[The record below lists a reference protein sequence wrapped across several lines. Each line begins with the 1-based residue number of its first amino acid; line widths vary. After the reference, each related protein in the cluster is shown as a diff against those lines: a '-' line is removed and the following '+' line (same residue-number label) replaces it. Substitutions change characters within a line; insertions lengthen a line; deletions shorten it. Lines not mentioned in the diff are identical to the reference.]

1 MWDDRYAS
9 PDYIFGTEPA
19 AFLRRAAPLIPPGAR
34 ILCLA
39 EGEGRNG
46 VFLAGLGHDVTGV
59 DLSAVG
65 LAKAARL
72 AAARGVAL
80 SLRQADVMDWDGSDG
95 PWDAVVAIFV
105 HFLTPQR
112 ARLAAACARGLR
124 PGGLFL
130 YHGYGPAQLAL
141 GTGGP
146 KDPAMLASAAE
157 MAAAFP
163 GWGVVLAR
171 DHEDELAEGTRH
183 VGRSALVDVILSAP
197 GVDDGATA
205 R

>member
-1 MWDDRYAS
+1 MWDERYAT

-19 AFLRRAAPLIPPGAR
+19 AFVVRAAPLIPPGSR

-46 VFLAGLGHDVTGV
+46 VYLASLGHDVTGI

-80 SLRQADVMDWDGSDG
+80 TLRQADVMGWDGSDG

-124 PGGLFL
+124 PGGLML
-130 YHGYGPAQLAL
+130 YHGYGPGQIGL

-146 KDPAMLASAAE
+146 KDPAMLADAAG
-157 MAAAFP
+157 MVAAFP
-163 GWGVVLAR
+163 GWGVVQAR
-171 DHEDELAEGTRH
+171 DHEDVLAEGSRH
-183 VGRSALVDVILSAP
+183 VGRSALVDVILTAP
-197 GVDDGATA
+197 GLEGTA
-205 R
+205 APG